1 MRRDYFT
8 LEVFERDE
16 LPSARIDFDGPDD
29 RFTERLAEDGDAVD
43 LAFRLQKSP
52 GAADEGVLAVTDRMT
67 GEFILELNAAVEDVF
82 DLVAAARDGDEHSY
96 QFTVRVNGEPAFE
109 AEKSTFLVYD
119 HEGELLRER
128 SLIPSGVEL

>member
-8 LEVFERDE
+8 LEVSEDDE
-16 LPSARIDFDGPDD
+16 PPAARIAFEGPDD
-29 RFTERLAEDGDAVD
+29 RFTERLAEDADAVD

-52 GAADEGVLAVTDRMT
+52 GAADEGVLAVTDRLT
-67 GEFILELNAAVEDVF
+67 GEFILECNAPVEDVF
-82 DLVAAARDGDEHSY
+82 ALVGAARAGDEHRY
-96 QFTVRVNGEPAFE
+96 QFTVSVNGDPTFDS
-109 AEKSTFLVYD
+109 EKSTFLVYD